1 MKTLPKLLLLVLF
14 ALSNMNLQAQ
24 KLELDPV
31 SDPSTKEIV
40 LTKNDGTEYI
50 GVILEQDDREVL
62 LLTKSIGRLYI
73 PKHEIESISEI
84 TSDDYREGVYMGNN
98 MFATRY
104 VITTNGLPMKKG
116 ETYAMIQLYGAEF
129 QTAVSKNLTI
139 GAITTWGVMPLIGS
153 VKASFSASD
162 KIHFA
167 VGTLVGSGTWLSP
180 RSYGAI
186 GYGSL
191 TFGDHVRNISF
202 TAGYAGF
209 SIYSRNND
217 TRTTNSSLLLS
228 VAGLVK
234 VSNKITFVGDSFI
247 YPGDNPWALVIPA
260 LRFKQK
266 AKGEFQFG
274 LGMLVA
280 QGELLPV
287 PIPMIS
293 WFRKF

>member
-1 MKTLPKLLLLVLF
+1 MKILAKHFLFVLF
-14 ALSNMNLQAQ
+14 VLANFSLQAQ
-24 KLELDPV
+24 NLELD
-31 SDPSTKEIV
+31 SIGDPSSKEVV

-62 LLTKSIGRLYI
+62 LLTKTIGKLYI
-73 PKHEIESISEI
+73 PKHEIKSISEI
-84 TSDDYREGVYMGNN
+84 TNDDFREGVYMGNN
-98 MFATRY
+98 LFATRY

-129 QTAVSKNLTI
+129 QTAVSKNVTVGVI
-139 GAITTWGVMPLIGS
+139 STWGVMPLIGS

-167 VGTLVGSGTWLSP
+167 IGSLVGSGTWLSP

-186 GYGSL
+186 GYGTL
-191 TFGDHVRNISF
+191 TFGNHIRNISF

-209 SIYSRNND
+209 SIYKRSDDR
-217 TRTTNSSLLLS
+217 RTSNSDLLLS
-228 VAGLVK
+228 VAGLAK
-234 VSNKITFVGDSFI
+234 ITNKITFVGDSFI
-247 YPGDNPWALVIPA
+247 YPGDNSWALVIPA
-260 LRFKQK
+260 LRFKQQ